1 MKFDKQIAIILVLL
15 SMLLSAIAV
24 SVYFYNQ
31 NQKTIESNNKLVTI
45 FVASKDIKRD
55 TVITKEHIKQTQIAK
70 QYVLTR
76 PLLKKEIIGKYA
88 KESIFKNEAFLKVK
102 LKNKIEEKKS
112 KKIDFKYNSYN
123 MAYKMFKNP
132 NYMLEPNDVIKI
144 VSVTNENGLSVQYV
158 IKNIRVLG
166 FVSDGMAVEKSIYKK
181 KVKQVVK
188 KKTIEKIVSVR
199 ASELILDI
207 KENDMLALIEDWN
220 KGAQLWMVKSK
231 VEEDKKETAEK
242 VAETT
247 SKEEKISKIFNQ
259 KTNNKK
265 VFKRTYPL
273 KWYYPSKSNVT
284 KTAVIEYGN
293 NPELKKVKSVKL
305 DNSFTKECSK
315 KDKLLLVTSNKAYL
329 RKDPSIRAKISK
341 KIYKNY
347 VIAYKDIS
355 KINNNWYQLCD
366 ETYIQAKDTKQITYD
381 EYLKLKNK

>member
-265 VFKRTYPL
+265 VYKRTYPL